1 MRISLAIAALALVLP
16 ARADST
22 VAFCQLSRA
31 DHSIPV
37 ESGPCQFSQRQ
48 GNVDVRMGKR
58 WLFHFAANH
67 QGQRYQRINSHQG
80 IRFSREGHYSLTVH
94 WR

>member
-1 MRISLAIAALALVLP
+1 
-16 ARADST
+16 
-22 VAFCQLSRA
+22 
-31 DHSIPV
+31 
-37 ESGPCQFSQRQ
+37 
-48 GNVDVRMGKR
+48 MGKR

>member
-1 MRISLAIAALALVLP
+1 MRIWLAIAGLALVLP
-16 ARADST
+16 AQADST
-22 VAFCQLSRA
+22 VAFCQLSRP
-31 DHSIPV
+31 DRSIPV

-58 WLFHFAANH
+58 WLFHFAANQ
-67 QGQRYQRINSHQG
+67 QGQHYQRINSEQG
-80 IRFSREGHYSLTVH
+80 IRFSRDGHYSLTVL